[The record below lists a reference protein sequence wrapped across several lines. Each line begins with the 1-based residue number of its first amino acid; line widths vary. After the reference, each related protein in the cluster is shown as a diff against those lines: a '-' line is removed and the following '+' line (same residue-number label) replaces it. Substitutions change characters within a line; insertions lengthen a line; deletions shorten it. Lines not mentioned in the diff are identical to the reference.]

1 MKKQIIAAAV
11 AATMTTVA
19 LADVSISGAAQLNW
33 THQETTTTKATG
45 IDQNMDLKVVGK
57 SGDTTAVM
65 DFEVTNDSADSATTA
80 STGTKIKNAY
90 LTTKV
95 GDVTVEGGTK
105 YGSDSLL
112 DDAGVTDR
120 YVTLSTAVGPA
131 TVHYK
136 QWTDDNGTAA
146 ADATNDHSEYGVK
159 ATFGDITV
167 YHEQETDAD
176 HNATQVTGNVA
187 GINLYY
193 RNEDA
198 NGTSLDKD
206 ALQLDYT
213 MGGVKLTYA
222 KVDAEV
228 GTKSDAFFGTWT
240 TATAASTSL
249 KEADGFGVTT
259 DLAGNTVQLR
269 SYTTKS
275 SASGASDVDHAKI
288 IVTRALASG
297 ATAEVT
303 YHDDETTETLDVE
316 LRIKF

>member
-1 MKKQIIAAAV
+1 MKKQIVAAAV

-19 LADVSISGAAQLNW
+19 LADVSISGAAQINW

-45 IDQNMDLKVVGK
+45 IDQNMDIKVVGK

-65 DFEVTNDSADSATTA
+65 DFEVENDGTDTTA
-80 STGTKIKNAY
+80 ASGTKIKNAY
-90 LTTKV
+90 LTTKI

-105 YGSDSLL
+105 FGADTLL

-120 YVTLSTAVGPA
+120 YITLSTTVGPA

-136 QWTDDNGTAA
+136 QWTNDNGTAA
-146 ADATNDHSEYGVK
+146 AQATDDESEYGVK

-167 YHEQETDAD
+167 YHEQETDDA

-198 NGTSLDKD
+198 DGTSLDKD

-240 TATAASTSL
+240 TATAAATSL
-249 KEADGFGVTT
+249 KEADGFGITT

-269 SYTTKS
+269 GYTTKS
-275 SASGASDVDHAKI
+275 GASGASEVDHTKL
-288 IVTRALASG
+288 IVTRPLASG

-303 YHDDETTETLDVE
+303 YHDDDTTETLDVE

>member
-11 AATMTTVA
+11 AASVSAAA
-19 LADVSISGAAQLNW
+19 LADVAITGAAQVNW
-33 THQETTTTKATG
+33 THAETTSAKGTA
-45 IDQNMDLKVVGK
+45 IDHNMDIKVVGK

-65 DFEVTNDSADSATTA
+65 DFEVTNDNGSATATN
-80 STGTKIKNAY
+80 GTKIKNAY
-90 LTTKV
+90 LTSKI
-95 GDVTVEGGTK
+95 GDVNVETGTK
-105 YGSDSLL
+105 YGSDTLL

-120 YVTLSTAVGPA
+120 YMTLSTAVGPA

-136 QWTDDNGTAA
+136 QWTDKASGTGSTDN
-146 ADATNDHSEYGVK
+146 SEYGVK

-167 YHEQETDAD
+167 YHEQETEAS

-187 GINLYY
+187 GLNLYY

-198 NGTSLDKD
+198 DGTTLDKD

-240 TATAASTSL
+240 TNTAASTGL
-249 KEADGFGVTT
+249 KEADGFGITT

-269 SYTTKS
+269 GYTTKS
-275 SASGASDVDHAKI
+275 GASGAAEVDHTKL
-288 IVTRALASG
+288 IVTRTLASG

-303 YHDDETTETLDVE
+303 YHDDDTTETLDVE

>member
-1 MKKQIIAAAV
+1 MKKQIVAAAV

-19 LADVSISGAAQLNW
+19 LADVAITGAAQINW
-33 THQETTTTKATG
+33 THQETTTTKSTG
-45 IDQNMDLKVVGK
+45 IDQNMDIKVVGK

-65 DFEVTNDSADSATTA
+65 DFEVENDGTDTTA
-80 STGTKIKNAY
+80 ASGTKIKNAY
-90 LTTKV
+90 LTTMV
-95 GDVTVEGGTK
+95 GDVKVQGGTK
-105 YGSDSLL
+105 FGSDSLL

-120 YVTLSTAVGPA
+120 FVTLSTAIGPA

-146 ADATNDHSEYGVK
+146 ADASDDHSEYGVK

-198 NGTSLDKD
+198 NGTATDKD

-240 TATAASTSL
+240 SAASGSASAL
-249 KEADGFGVTT
+249 KEADGFGITT

-269 SYTTKS
+269 GYTTKS
-275 SASGASDVDHAKI
+275 AASGATDVDHTKL

-303 YHDDETTETLDVE
+303 YHDDDTTETLDVE

>member
-19 LADVSISGAAQLNW
+19 LADVSISGAAQINW

-65 DFEVTNDSADSATTA
+65 DFEVENDGTDTTA
-80 STGTKIKNAY
+80 QSGTKIKNAY
-90 LTTKV
+90 LVTKV

-136 QWTDDNGTAA
+136 QWTNDNGTAA
-146 ADATNDHSEYGVK
+146 AQATADDSEYGVK

-269 SYTTKS
+269 GYTTKS
-275 SASGASDVDHAKI
+275 AASGATDVDHTKL

-303 YHDDETTETLDVE
+303 YHDDDTTETLDVE

>member
-19 LADVSISGAAQLNW
+19 LADVSISGAAQINW

-45 IDQNMDLKVVGK
+45 IDQNMDIKVVGK

-65 DFEVTNDSADSATTA
+65 DFEVENDGTDTTA
-80 STGTKIKNAY
+80 ASGTKIKNAY
-90 LTTKV
+90 LTTKI
-95 GDVTVEGGTK
+95 GDVNVEGGTK
-105 YGSDSLL
+105 YGSDTLL

-275 SASGASDVDHAKI
+275 GASGASDVDHTKI